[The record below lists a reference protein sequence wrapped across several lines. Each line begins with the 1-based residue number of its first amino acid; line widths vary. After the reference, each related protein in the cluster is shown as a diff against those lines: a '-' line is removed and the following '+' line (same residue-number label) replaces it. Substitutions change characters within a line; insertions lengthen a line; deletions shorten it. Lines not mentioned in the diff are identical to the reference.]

1 VTTTVDAPIIAV
13 ENLVTAFRIGGG
25 WHPAVRDVSF
35 AVQHNETL
43 AIVGE
48 SGCGKSVTALSI
60 MGLVPPANGRISG
73 GHIRFAA
80 QDLVTLDE
88 EEMRKIRGD
97 RISMIFQEPMTSL
110 NPVLTV
116 GFQVAEALSYH
127 RDMGRREADAAAL
140 ELLDQ
145 VKIPS
150 ARARFADYPHQ
161 FSGGMRQRV
170 MIAMALACRP
180 ELLLADEPTTA
191 LDVTIQAEVLSL
203 LAELKAAYGMAMI
216 FITHNLGVVASIADR
231 VAAMYAGEIVEIAPV
246 NELFA
251 RPTHPYTELLLRS
264 IPRVDRDMGDL
275 STIAGQV
282 PALGAMPSGCRFAP
296 RCPLRE
302 PICTARDPV
311 LAPLPD
317 APEHHVRCWLRA
329 PPGGG
334 AMKHPPTLAALAAP
348 RGAGQSLGAALR
360 DWHA

>member
-1 VTTTVDAPIIAV
+1 MSTEGRGQGAAPASLDTPILSV
-13 ENLVTAFRIGGG
+13 ENLVTEFRTGGG
-25 WHPAVRDVSF
+25 WYPAVRDVSF
-35 AVQHNETL
+35 TVQHNETL

-60 MGLVPPANGRISG
+60 MGLVPPGNGRISG
-73 GHIRFAA
+73 GHIRFAER
-80 QDLVTLDE
+80 DLVALDE

-116 GFQVAEALSYH
+116 GFQVAEALCYH
-127 RDMGRREADAAAL
+127 RDMDRREASAAAL
-140 ELLDQ
+140 DLLEQ

-150 ARARFADYPHQ
+150 ARQRFADYPHQ

-191 LDVTIQAEVLSL
+191 LDVTIQAQVLSL
-203 LAELKAAYGMAMI
+203 LAELKATYGMAMI

-246 NELFA
+246 NQLFA
-251 RPTHPYTELLLRS
+251 RPAHPYTELLLRS
-264 IPRVDRDMGDL
+264 IPRVDRDTGNL
-275 STIAGQV
+275 SVIAGQV
-282 PALGAMPSGCRFAP
+282 PALGAMPTGCRFAP

-302 PICTARDPV
+302 AVCTLRDPPLV
-311 LAPLPD
+311 ALAD
-317 APEHHVRCWLRA
+317 APDHHVRCWLRA
-329 PPGGG
+329 PPVGGG
-334 AMKHPPTLAALAAP
+334 H
-348 RGAGQSLGAALR
+348 
-360 DWHA
+360 D

>member
-1 VTTTVDAPIIAV
+1 VAADAATLRHSPGSSGGRAVTATGNAPIIEV

-35 AVQHNETL
+35 SVRHNETL

-73 GHIRFAA
+73 GHIRFAER
-80 QDLVTLDE
+80 DLVALDE

-116 GFQVAEALSYH
+116 GFQVAEALRYH
-127 RDMGRREADAAAL
+127 RDMGRGEANAAAL

-150 ARARFADYPHQ
+150 ASQRFGDYPHE

-191 LDVTIQAEVLSL
+191 LDVTIQAEVLAL

-246 NELFA
+246 NDLFA
-251 RPTHPYTELLLRS
+251 CPTHPYTELL
-264 IPRVDRDMGDL
+264 
-275 STIAGQV
+275 
-282 PALGAMPSGCRFAP
+282 MPSGCRFAP
-296 RCPLRE
+296 RCPLRQ
-302 PICTARDPV
+302 PICTSRDPV
-311 LAPLPD
+311 LVPLHD
-317 APEHHVRCWLRA
+317 APDHQVRCWLRA
-329 PPGGG
+329 PPDE
-334 AMKHPPTLAALAAP
+334 A
-348 RGAGQSLGAALR
+348 R
-360 DWHA
+360 

>member
-1 VTTTVDAPIIAV
+1 MTTPTDAPILAV
-13 ENLVTAFRIGGG
+13 ENLVTEFRSGGG
-25 WHPAVRDVSF
+25 WHAAVRDVSF

-60 MGLVPPANGRISG
+60 MGLVPPPNGRVAG
-73 GHIRFAA
+73 GHIRFADR
-80 QDLVTLDE
+80 DLTALDE

-116 GFQVAEALSYH
+116 GFQVAEALQYH
-127 RDMGRREADAAAL
+127 RDMGRREAGAAAL

-150 ARARFADYPHQ
+150 ARARFADFPHQ

-191 LDVTIQAEVLSL
+191 LDVTIQAQVLSL

-216 FITHNLGVVASIADR
+216 FITHNLGIVASIADR
-231 VAAMYAGEIVEIAPV
+231 VAVMYAGEIVEMASVDEI
-246 NELFA
+246 FA

-264 IPRVDRDMGDL
+264 IPRVDRDAGSL
-275 STIAGQV
+275 STIGGQV
-282 PALGAMPSGCRFAP
+282 PAIGLMPAGCRFAS
-296 RCPLRE
+296 RCPFRQ
-302 PICTARDPV
+302 PVCAHDPPLV
-311 LAPLPD
+311 PLAG
-317 APEHHVRCWLRA
+317 APEHRVRCWLRA
-329 PPGGG
+329 PPNE
-334 AMKHPPTLAALAAP
+334 
-348 RGAGQSLGAALR
+348 AG
-360 DWHA
+360 

>member
-1 VTTTVDAPIIAV
+1 MNAVVSRDGGDVAAAADAPILAV
-13 ENLVTAFRIGGG
+13 EKLVTEFRIGGG
-25 WHPAVRDVSF
+25 WYPAVRDVSF
-35 AVQHNETL
+35 TVRHNETL

-60 MGLVPPANGRISG
+60 MGLVPPANGRVSS
-73 GHIRFAA
+73 GHIRFGGR
-80 QDLVTLDE
+80 DLVTLAD

-116 GFQVAEALSYH
+116 GFQVAEALRYH
-127 RDMGRREADAAAL
+127 RDMGSSEADVAAL

-150 ARARFADYPHQ
+150 ARQRFSDYPHQ

-191 LDVTIQAEVLSL
+191 LDVTIQAEVLAL

-231 VAAMYAGEIVEIAPV
+231 VAAMYAGEVVEIAPV
-246 NELFA
+246 NDIFS

-275 STIAGQV
+275 SVIAGQV
-282 PALGAMPSGCRFAP
+282 PALAAMPSGCRFAP

-302 PICTARDPV
+302 PVCTLRDPPLV
-311 LAPLPD
+311 PLAD
-317 APEHHVRCWLRA
+317 APEHQVRCWLRA
-329 PPGGG
+329 PPSESV
-334 AMKHPPTLAALAAP
+334 HV
-348 RGAGQSLGAALR
+348 
-360 DWHA
+360 